1 MLNQLKP
8 VEGARHAKKRLGRGI
23 GSGLGKTAGK
33 GTKGQNSRSGGG
45 VRPGFEGGQLPLFQ
59 RLPKRGFHN
68 HFRVEYEVVNLSQLN
83 AFNDGDVVTEELL
96 IKKGFFKETSNG
108 IKILGKG
115 ELTKKLTVKANKFSA
130 SAKKAIEDS
139 GGTAEVI

>member
-1 MLNQLKP
+1 MEKYLP
-8 VEGARHAKKRLGRGI
+8 V
-23 GSGLGKTAGK
+23 
-33 GTKGQNSRSGGG
+33 TKHRKEKQNMTKER
-45 VRPGFEGGQLPLFQ
+45 
-59 RLPKRGFHN
+59 
-68 HFRVEYEVVNLSQLN
+68 
-83 AFNDGDVVTEELL
+83 TEELL

-130 SAKKAIEDS
+130 SAKKAIEDL

>member
-8 VEGARHAKKRLGRGI
+8 VEGARHSKKRLGRGI

-33 GTKGQNSRSGGG
+33 GSKGQTARSGGG

-68 HFRVEYEVVNLSQLN
+68 HSRVEYSVVNISQLN
-83 AFNDGDVVTEELL
+83 AFEEGSVVDYDVLLNAGL
-96 IKKGFFKETSNG
+96 IKDSFDGVKV
-108 IKILGKG
+108 LGKG
-115 ELTKKLTVKANKFSA
+115 ELTKKLTVKANKFSE
-130 SAKKAIEDS
+130 SAKKAIEAA
-139 GGTAEVI
+139 GGSVEVM